1 MPFST
6 KNFHAKTL
14 TASIISV
21 ITEDIY
27 LKLRIVVTIKRG
39 THTSRGD
46 NPPFFLKLCPF
57 FYLECS
63 KCSYSRALAP
73 ACSALVTL
81 YICHAFRAV

>member
-27 LKLRIVVTIKRG
+27 NLKLRIVVTIKRG

-46 NPPFFLKLCPF
+46 NPPFF
-57 FYLECS
+57 
-63 KCSYSRALAP
+63 
-73 ACSALVTL
+73 
-81 YICHAFRAV
+81 

>member
-57 FYLECS
+57 F
-63 KCSYSRALAP
+63 
-73 ACSALVTL
+73 T
-81 YICHAFRAV
+81 

>member
-27 LKLRIVVTIKRG
+27 LKLRIVVTIKWG

-46 NPPFFLKLCPF
+46 NPPFFF
-57 FYLECS
+57 
-63 KCSYSRALAP
+63 
-73 ACSALVTL
+73 
-81 YICHAFRAV
+81 

>member
-14 TASIISV
+14 TASIIFV

-27 LKLRIVVTIKRG
+27 LKLRIVVTIKWG

-46 NPPFFLKLCPF
+46 NPPFFFKRYAPF
-57 FYLECS
+57 F
-63 KCSYSRALAP
+63 
-73 ACSALVTL
+73 T
-81 YICHAFRAV
+81 

>member
-39 THTSRGD
+39 THKVGEIILHFFFKSYA
-46 NPPFFLKLCPF
+46 PFF
-57 FYLECS
+57 
-63 KCSYSRALAP
+63 
-73 ACSALVTL
+73 T
-81 YICHAFRAV
+81 

>member
-46 NPPFFLKLCPF
+46 NPPFFFKSYAP

>member
-46 NPPFFLKLCPF
+46 NPLFFSSPEHEVLMVSYCDQSMSVVRRASSTI
-57 FYLECS
+57 CS
-63 KCSYSRALAP
+63 KS
-73 ACSALVTL
+73 
-81 YICHAFRAV
+81 

>member
-46 NPPFFLKLCPF
+46 NPPFFLKSYAPF
-57 FYLECS
+57 F
-63 KCSYSRALAP
+63 
-73 ACSALVTL
+73 T
-81 YICHAFRAV
+81 

>member
-46 NPPFFLKLCPF
+46 NPLLFFL
-57 FYLECS
+57 
-63 KCSYSRALAP
+63 
-73 ACSALVTL
+73 
-81 YICHAFRAV
+81 

>member
-27 LKLRIVVTIKRG
+27 LKLRIVVHYQKG
-39 THTSRGD
+39 
-46 NPPFFLKLCPF
+46 NAYK
-57 FYLECS
+57 
-63 KCSYSRALAP
+63 
-73 ACSALVTL
+73 
-81 YICHAFRAV
+81 